1 MRLHSNSDF
10 KFSLTLLFSFFLY
23 SVFKQSQD
31 EVFDT
36 VRSFTILRVFLLSV
50 VVSLLSA
57 KTSYI
62 IVTTTLFYFLR
73 INNN

>member
-36 VRSFTILRVFLLSV
+36 VRSFTILKVFCP
-50 VVSLLSA
+50 VSSSFVIKCKKKLHYSHDNPFLFS
-57 KTSYI
+57 SYQ
-62 IVTTTLFYFLR
+62 
-73 INNN
+73 